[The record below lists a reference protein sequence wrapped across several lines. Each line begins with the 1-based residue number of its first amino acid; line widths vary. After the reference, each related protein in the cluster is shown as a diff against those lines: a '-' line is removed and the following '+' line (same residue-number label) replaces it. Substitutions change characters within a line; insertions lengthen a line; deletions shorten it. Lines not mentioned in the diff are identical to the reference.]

1 MGPCHPNGGACS
13 PQPPA
18 RRPPLRRER
27 PRIRPSGSGSPLSAA
42 SWEFETDS
50 MSDEETRWFDDP
62 DEQPDPS
69 DADSRRP
76 SGRRWLVF
84 SLLIGIS
91 LAAGIAV
98 FVLALRGFVGALR
111 SPLPM
116 SDESWCIWMVLIAMV
131 VSGAGWVL
139 RPSRRLTGGSFWGA
153 AIVLALTT
161 VIAYPLVKAGI
172 VKIMWS
178 GMSIPGFVGQ
188 LITAWGCFTLAVL
201 TNIAGRA
208 YAHASLPSPES
219 RNSVASES
227 DGDVELDITVS
238 DILSSAAS
246 KIPVPRESQHEE
258 SEESGNQRHV
268 GTYAQRLGLGAVG
281 VATATALAVAAPMTI
296 NRRIDPFIHVTAKA
310 SSHYEGY
317 PSVEKIVEAAAGHE
331 QSAADSDWK
340 VSFGDVNVKQILAGV
355 RGAVVVTD
363 AGVYGLDSS
372 TGEATW
378 TFATTDMKDSSHE
391 NNASSLGGVNIY
403 EKESAFTSPNGVW
416 LAYAF
421 DVTPEGSLGSG
432 DSPED
437 LTRIVVLNTD
447 TGQIALDVQVS
458 GSVPTVQLTDSTA
471 VVNRRVYDTASGRE
485 LAPLDIEKAV
495 IPGPGGHSTVLARS
509 KEDDPTRYSLVS
521 VKTLSDQYFRAP
533 VSERWKYDN
542 SRNRGFTAPVIN
554 GRIINVGGWIV
565 NDIDE
570 GVIQDVDTG
579 RTVSLKNKEESRS
592 WRIVGIEA
600 SAQSVSTW
608 SVKRVDVKRVDEVS
622 ESDTYQLEL
631 NVFDVRAGKVTAADS
646 AATYRAVMR
655 GDGQNIDTPYSG
667 VVDSPVFSES
677 VDNGGLIAYGSKFVV
692 KQNDATRQARG
703 TSRRDSASESPWVGV
718 MLPQFGVGSDSAAL
732 CPGGIIVSLDPDLSS
747 DSSRS
752 TVSARKAI

>member
-1 MGPCHPNGGACS
+1 
-13 PQPPA
+13 
-18 RRPPLRRER
+18 
-27 PRIRPSGSGSPLSAA
+27 
-42 SWEFETDS
+42 
-50 MSDEETRWFDDP
+50 MSDEETRWSDDP
-62 DEQPDPS
+62 DEQPDLS
-69 DADSRRP
+69 HGVSRRP
-76 SGRRWLVF
+76 LRRRWLVF
-84 SLLIGIS
+84 SFLIGVS
-91 LAAGIAV
+91 LAAGVATFILV
-98 FVLALRGFVGALR
+98 LRGFIDVVR
-111 SPLPM
+111 SPLLV
-116 SDESWCIWMVLIAMV
+116 SDEAWCIWAVLIAMV
-131 VSGAGWVL
+131 ALCAGWVT
-139 RPSRRLTGGSFWGA
+139 RPSKRLTAGSFWGA

-161 VIAYPLVKAGI
+161 VVAHPII
-172 VKIMWS
+172 DRFSDISRS

-188 LITAWGCFTLAVL
+188 LMTAWGCFTLAVL

-219 RNSVASES
+219 RNSSVASES

-238 DILSSAAS
+238 DVLSSAAS
-246 KIPVPRESQHEE
+246 KLPVPRESRHEE
-258 SEESGNQRHV
+258 SEGSGDRRRV
-268 GTYAQRLGLGAVG
+268 GTYAQRLGLGVVG
-281 VATATALAVAAPMTI
+281 VATATALAVAAPTTI
-296 NRRIDPFIHVTAKA
+296 NRRIDPFIHVTANA
-310 SSHYEGY
+310 SPHYEGY
-317 PSVEKIVEAAAGHE
+317 PSVEKIAEVAAGQE

-340 VSFGDVNVKQILAGV
+340 ASFGDVNVKQILAGV
-355 RGAVVVTD
+355 RGAVVVTN

-421 DVTPEGSLGSG
+421 DVTPEGSLDSG

-471 VVNRRVYDTASGRE
+471 VINRRVYDTASGRE

-509 KEDDPTRYSLVS
+509 KEDDPTRYSWVS
-521 VKTLSDQYFRAP
+521 VETLSDQYFRAP

-542 SRNRGFTAPVIN
+542 SRNRRFTAPVIN
-554 GRIINVGGWIV
+554 GRIINVGGWVV
-565 NDIDE
+565 NDIDK
-570 GVIQDVDTG
+570 GMIQDIDTG
-579 RTVSLKNKEESRS
+579 GTVSLNDKGGSRS

-608 SVKRVDVKRVDEVS
+608 SVKRVDEVS

-631 NVFDVRAGKVTAADS
+631 NVFDVRAGKVTTVDS
-646 AATYRAVMR
+646 AATYRAVM
-655 GDGQNIDTPYSG
+655 GDDGQNIDAPYSG

-677 VDNGGLIAYGSKFVV
+677 VDNGGLFAYGSKFVV

-718 MLPQFGVGSDSAAL
+718 VLPQFGVGSDSAAL
-732 CPGGIIVSLDPDLSS
+732 CPGGIIVSLDSDLGSNGS
-747 DSSRS
+747 PS
-752 TVSARKAI
+752 TVSARKAVR

>member
-1 MGPCHPNGGACS
+1 
-13 PQPPA
+13 
-18 RRPPLRRER
+18 
-27 PRIRPSGSGSPLSAA
+27 
-42 SWEFETDS
+42 
-50 MSDEETRWFDDP
+50 MSDEETWWSDDP
-62 DEQPDPS
+62 DEQPDLS
-69 DADSRRP
+69 HAVSRRP
-76 SGRRWLVF
+76 LRRRWLVF
-84 SLLIGIS
+84 SFLIGLS
-91 LAAGIAV
+91 LAAGVATFILV
-98 FVLALRGFVGALR
+98 LRGFIDVVR
-111 SPLPM
+111 SPLPVTG
-116 SDESWCIWMVLIAMV
+116 ESWCIWAVLIAV
-131 VSGAGWVL
+131 VALCAGWAT
-139 RPSRRLTGGSFWGA
+139 RPSKRLTAGSFWGA
-153 AIVLALTT
+153 AIVLALITI
-161 VIAYPLVKAGI
+161 VARPIVENGI
-172 VKIMWS
+172 SDISRS

-188 LITAWGCFTLAVL
+188 LMTAWGCFTLAVL

-219 RNSVASES
+219 RNSSVASES
-227 DGDVELDITVS
+227 DDDVELDITVS
-238 DILSSAAS
+238 DVLSSAAS
-246 KIPVPRESQHEE
+246 KLPVSRESQHEE
-258 SEESGNQRHV
+258 SEEESGDRRHV
-268 GTYAQRLGLGAVG
+268 GTYAQRLGLGVVG
-281 VATATALAVAAPMTI
+281 VATAMALAVAAPMII
-296 NRRIDPFIHVTAKA
+296 NRRIDPFIHVTANA
-310 SSHYEGY
+310 SPHYEGY
-317 PSVEKIVEAAAGHE
+317 PSMEKIAEVAAGQE

-355 RGAVVVTD
+355 RGAVVVTN

-378 TFATTDMKDSSHE
+378 AFATTDMKDSSHE

-403 EKESAFTSPNGVW
+403 EKESAFTSPNGAW

-421 DVTPEGSLGSG
+421 DVTPEGSLDSG

-471 VVNRRVYDTASGRE
+471 VINRRVYDTASGRE

-509 KEDDPTRYSLVS
+509 KEDDPTRYSWVS
-521 VKTLSDQYFRAP
+521 VETLSDQYFRAP

-542 SRNRGFTAPVIN
+542 LRNRSFTAPVIN
-554 GRIINVGGWIV
+554 GRIINVGGWVV
-565 NDIDE
+565 NDIDK
-570 GVIQDVDTG
+570 GMIQDIDTG
-579 RTVSLKNKEESRS
+579 GTVSLNDKGGSRS

-608 SVKRVDVKRVDEVS
+608 SVKRVDEVS

-631 NVFDVRAGKVTAADS
+631 NVFDVRAGKVATVDS
-646 AATYRAVMR
+646 AATYRAVM
-655 GDGQNIDTPYSG
+655 GDDGQNIDAPYSG

-677 VDNGGLIAYGSKFVV
+677 VDNGGLFAYGSKFVV

-732 CPGGIIVSLDPDLSS
+732 CPGGVIVSLDSDLGSNGS
-747 DSSRS
+747 PS

>member
-1 MGPCHPNGGACS
+1 
-13 PQPPA
+13 
-18 RRPPLRRER
+18 
-27 PRIRPSGSGSPLSAA
+27 
-42 SWEFETDS
+42 
-50 MSDEETRWFDDP
+50 MSDEETRWSDDP
-62 DEQPDPS
+62 DEQPDLS
-69 DADSRRP
+69 HAVSRRP
-76 SGRRWLVF
+76 LRRRWLVF
-84 SLLIGIS
+84 SFLIGVS
-91 LAAGIAV
+91 LAAGVATFILV
-98 FVLALRGFVGALR
+98 LRGFIDVVR
-111 SPLPM
+111 SPLLV
-116 SDESWCIWMVLIAMV
+116 SDEAWCIWAVLIAMV
-131 VSGAGWVL
+131 ALCAGWVT
-139 RPSRRLTGGSFWGA
+139 RPSKRLTAGSFWGA
-153 AIVLALTT
+153 AIILALTT
-161 VIAYPLVKAGI
+161 FVAHPII
-172 VKIMWS
+172 DRFSDISRS

-188 LITAWGCFTLAVL
+188 LMTAWGCFTLAVL

-219 RNSVASES
+219 RNSSVASES

-238 DILSSAAS
+238 DVLSSAAS
-246 KIPVPRESQHEE
+246 KLPVSRESQHEE
-258 SEESGNQRHV
+258 SEESGDRRHV
-268 GTYAQRLGLGAVG
+268 GTYAQRLGLGVVG
-281 VATATALAVAAPMTI
+281 VATATALAVAAPMII
-296 NRRIDPFIHVTAKA
+296 NRRIDPFIHVTANA
-310 SSHYEGY
+310 SPHYEGY
-317 PSVEKIVEAAAGHE
+317 PSVEKIAEVAAGQE

-378 TFATTDMKDSSHE
+378 AFATTDMKDSSHE
-391 NNASSLGGVNIY
+391 NNVSSLGGVNIY
-403 EKESAFTSPNGVW
+403 EKESAFTSPNGAW

-421 DVTPEGSLGSG
+421 DITPEGSLDSG

-471 VVNRRVYDTASGRE
+471 VINRRVYDTASGRE

-565 NDIDE
+565 NDIDK

-579 RTVSLKNKEESRS
+579 RTVSLKNKEGSRS

-631 NVFDVRAGKVTAADS
+631 NVFDVRAGKVTTADS

-732 CPGGIIVSLDPDLSS
+732 CPGGIIVSLDSDLGSNGS
-747 DSSRS
+747 PS

>member
-1 MGPCHPNGGACS
+1 
-13 PQPPA
+13 
-18 RRPPLRRER
+18 
-27 PRIRPSGSGSPLSAA
+27 
-42 SWEFETDS
+42 
-50 MSDEETRWFDDP
+50 MSDEETRWSDDP
-62 DEQPDPS
+62 DEQPDLS
-69 DADSRRP
+69 HGVSRRP
-76 SGRRWLVF
+76 LRRRWLVF
-84 SLLIGIS
+84 SFLIGIS
-91 LAAGIAV
+91 LAAGVATFILV
-98 FVLALRGFVGALR
+98 LRGFIDVVR
-111 SPLPM
+111 SPLLV
-116 SDESWCIWMVLIAMV
+116 SDEAWCIWAVLIAMV
-131 VSGAGWVL
+131 ALCAGWAT
-139 RPSRRLTGGSFWGA
+139 RPSKRLTAGSFWGA

-161 VIAYPLVKAGI
+161 FVAHPII
-172 VKIMWS
+172 DRFSDISRS

-188 LITAWGCFTLAVL
+188 LMTAWGCFALAVL

-219 RNSVASES
+219 RNSSVASES

-238 DILSSAAS
+238 DILSSVAS
-246 KIPVPRESQHEE
+246 KLPVPRESQHEE
-258 SEESGNQRHV
+258 SEESGDRRHV
-268 GTYAQRLGLGAVG
+268 GTYAQRLGLGVVG
-281 VATATALAVAAPMTI
+281 VATAMALAVAAPMII
-296 NRRIDPFIHVTAKA
+296 NRRIDPFIHVTANA
-310 SSHYEGY
+310 SPHYEGY
-317 PSVEKIVEAAAGHE
+317 PSVEKIAEVAAGQE

-378 TFATTDMKDSSHE
+378 AFATTDMKDSSHE
-391 NNASSLGGVNIY
+391 NNVSSLGGVNIY
-403 EKESAFTSPNGVW
+403 EKESAFTSPNGAW

-421 DVTPEGSLGSG
+421 DVTPEGSLDSG

-471 VVNRRVYDTASGRE
+471 VINRRVYDTASGRE

-509 KEDDPTRYSLVS
+509 KEDDLTRSSWIS
-521 VKTLSDQYFRAP
+521 VETLSDQYLRA
-533 VSERWKYDN
+533 VASDRWAHDDLYDDIH
-542 SRNRGFTAPVIN
+542 AQVID
-554 GRIINVGGWIV
+554 GRIINVGGWVV
-565 NDIDE
+565 NDIDK
-570 GVIQDVDTG
+570 GMIQDVDTG
-579 RTVSLKNKEESRS
+579 RTVSLNNKGGSRS

-608 SVKRVDVKRVDEVS
+608 SAKRVDEVS

-631 NVFDVRAGKVTAADS
+631 NVFDVRAGKVTTVDS
-646 AATYRAVMR
+646 AATYRAVM
-655 GDGQNIDTPYSG
+655 GDDGQNIDTPYSG

-677 VDNGGLIAYGSKFVV
+677 VDNGGLFAYGSKFVV
-692 KQNDATRQARG
+692 RQNDAARQARG

-718 MLPQFGVGSDSAAL
+718 ALPQFSVGGDPAAL
-732 CPGGIIVSLDPDLSS
+732 CPGGIIVSLDSDLGSNGS
-747 DSSRS
+747 PS

>member
-1 MGPCHPNGGACS
+1 
-13 PQPPA
+13 
-18 RRPPLRRER
+18 
-27 PRIRPSGSGSPLSAA
+27 
-42 SWEFETDS
+42 
-50 MSDEETRWFDDP
+50 MSDEETRWSDDP
-62 DEQPDPS
+62 DEQPDLS
-69 DADSRRP
+69 HAVSRRP
-76 SGRRWLVF
+76 LRRRWLVF
-84 SLLIGIS
+84 SFLIGVS
-91 LAAGIAV
+91 LAAGVAAFIL
-98 FVLALRGFVGALR
+98 VLMGFIDVVR
-111 SPLPM
+111 SPLPVTG
-116 SDESWCIWMVLIAMV
+116 ESWCIWAVLIAIV
-131 VSGAGWVL
+131 ALCAGWATRL
-139 RPSRRLTGGSFWGA
+139 SKRLTAGSFWGA
-153 AIVLALTT
+153 AIILALT
-161 VIAYPLVKAGI
+161 I
-172 VKIMWS
+172 VVAHPIIDRFSDISRS

-188 LITAWGCFTLAVL
+188 LMTAWGCFTLAVL

-219 RNSVASES
+219 RNSSVASES
-227 DGDVELDITVS
+227 DDDVELDITVS
-238 DILSSAAS
+238 DILSSVAS
-246 KIPVPRESQHEE
+246 RLPVPRESQHEE
-258 SEESGNQRHV
+258 SEESGDRRHV
-268 GTYAQRLGLGAVG
+268 GMYAQRLGMGVVG
-281 VATATALAVAAPMTI
+281 VATAMALAVAAPMII
-296 NRRIDPFIHVTAKA
+296 NRRIDPFIHVTANA
-310 SSHYEGY
+310 SPHYEGY
-317 PSVEKIVEAAAGHE
+317 PSVEKIAEVAVGQE

-378 TFATTDMKDSSHE
+378 AFATTDMKDSSHE
-391 NNASSLGGVNIY
+391 NNVSSLGGVNIY
-403 EKESAFTSPNGVW
+403 EKESAFTSPNGAW

-421 DVTPEGSLGSG
+421 DVTLEGSLDSG

-447 TGQIALDVQVS
+447 TGKIALDVQVS

-471 VVNRRVYDTASGRE
+471 VINRRVYDTASGRE

-509 KEDDPTRYSLVS
+509 KKDDPTRYSLIS
-521 VKTLSDQYFRAP
+521 VETLSDQYFRAP

-542 SRNRGFTAPVIN
+542 SHNTGFTASVIN
-554 GRIINVGGWIV
+554 GRIINVGGWVV
-565 NDIDE
+565 NDIDK

-579 RTVSLKNKEESRS
+579 RTVSLKNKGGSRS
-592 WRIVGIEA
+592 QRVVGIEA

-608 SVKRVDVKRVDEVS
+608 SAKRVDEVS

-631 NVFDVRAGKVTAADS
+631 NVFDVRAGKVTTVDS
-646 AATYRAVMR
+646 AATYRAVM
-655 GDGQNIDTPYSG
+655 GDDGQNIDTPYSG

-692 KQNDATRQARG
+692 RQNDATRQARG

-732 CPGGIIVSLDPDLSS
+732 CPGGIIVSLDS
-747 DSSRS
+747 DPGSNGSPS

>member
-1 MGPCHPNGGACS
+1 
-13 PQPPA
+13 
-18 RRPPLRRER
+18 
-27 PRIRPSGSGSPLSAA
+27 
-42 SWEFETDS
+42 
-50 MSDEETRWFDDP
+50 MSDEETRWSDDP
-62 DEQPDPS
+62 DEQPDLS
-69 DADSRRP
+69 HGVSRRP
-76 SGRRWLVF
+76 LRRRWLVF
-84 SLLIGIS
+84 SFLIGVS
-91 LAAGIAV
+91 LAAGVATFILV
-98 FVLALRGFVGALR
+98 LRGFIDVVR
-111 SPLPM
+111 SPLLV
-116 SDESWCIWMVLIAMV
+116 SDEAWCIWAVLIAMV
-131 VSGAGWVL
+131 ALCAGWVT
-139 RPSRRLTGGSFWGA
+139 RPSKRLTAGSFWGA
-153 AIVLALTT
+153 AIVLSLITFVAHP
-161 VIAYPLVKAGI
+161 II
-172 VKIMWS
+172 DRFSDISRS

-188 LITAWGCFTLAVL
+188 LMTAWGCFTLAVL

-219 RNSVASES
+219 RNSSVASES

-238 DILSSAAS
+238 DILSSVAS
-246 KIPVPRESQHEE
+246 KLPVPRESQHEE
-258 SEESGNQRHV
+258 SEESGDRRHV
-268 GTYAQRLGLGAVG
+268 GTYAQRLGLGVVG
-281 VATATALAVAAPMTI
+281 VATATALAVAAPMII
-296 NRRIDPFIHVTAKA
+296 NRRIDPFIHVTANA
-310 SSHYEGY
+310 SPHYEGY
-317 PSVEKIVEAAAGHE
+317 PSVEKIAEVAAGQE

-378 TFATTDMKDSSHE
+378 AFATTDMKDSSHE
-391 NNASSLGGVNIY
+391 NNVSSLGGVNIY
-403 EKESAFTSPNGVW
+403 EKESAFTSPNGAW

-421 DVTPEGSLGSG
+421 DITPEGSLDSG

-471 VVNRRVYDTASGRE
+471 VINRRVYDTASGRE

-565 NDIDE
+565 NDIDK

-579 RTVSLKNKEESRS
+579 RTVSLKNKEGSRS

-631 NVFDVRAGKVTAADS
+631 NVFDVRAGKVTTADS

-732 CPGGIIVSLDPDLSS
+732 CPGGIIVSLDSDLGSNGS
-747 DSSRS
+747 PS

>member
-1 MGPCHPNGGACS
+1 
-13 PQPPA
+13 
-18 RRPPLRRER
+18 
-27 PRIRPSGSGSPLSAA
+27 
-42 SWEFETDS
+42 
-50 MSDEETRWFDDP
+50 MSDEETRWSDDP
-62 DEQPDPS
+62 DEQPDLS
-69 DADSRRP
+69 HAVSRRP
-76 SGRRWLVF
+76 LRRRWLVF
-84 SLLIGIS
+84 SFLIGVS
-91 LAAGIAV
+91 LAAGVATFILV
-98 FVLALRGFVGALR
+98 LRGFIDVVR
-111 SPLPM
+111 SPLLV
-116 SDESWCIWMVLIAMV
+116 SDEAWCIWAVLIAMV
-131 VSGAGWVL
+131 ALCAGWVT
-139 RPSRRLTGGSFWGA
+139 RPSKRLTAGSFWGA
-153 AIVLALTT
+153 AIILALTT
-161 VIAYPLVKAGI
+161 FVAHPII
-172 VKIMWS
+172 DRFSDISRS

-188 LITAWGCFTLAVL
+188 LMTAWGCFTLAVL

-219 RNSVASES
+219 RNSSVASES

-238 DILSSAAS
+238 DILSSVAS
-246 KIPVPRESQHEE
+246 KLPVPRESQHEE
-258 SEESGNQRHV
+258 SEESGDRRHV
-268 GTYAQRLGLGAVG
+268 GTYAQRLGLGVVG
-281 VATATALAVAAPMTI
+281 VATATALAVAAPMII
-296 NRRIDPFIHVTAKA
+296 NRRIDPFIHVTANA
-310 SSHYEGY
+310 SPHYEGY
-317 PSVEKIVEAAAGHE
+317 PSVEKIAEVAAGQE

-378 TFATTDMKDSSHE
+378 AFATTDMKDSSHE
-391 NNASSLGGVNIY
+391 NNVSSLGGVNIY
-403 EKESAFTSPNGVW
+403 EKESAFTSPNGAW

-421 DVTPEGSLGSG
+421 DVTPEGSLDSG

-471 VVNRRVYDTASGRE
+471 VINRRVYDTASGRE

-509 KEDDPTRYSLVS
+509 KEDDLTRSSWIS
-521 VKTLSDQYFRAP
+521 VETLSDQYLRA
-533 VSERWKYDN
+533 VASDRWAHDDLYDDIH
-542 SRNRGFTAPVIN
+542 AQVID
-554 GRIINVGGWIV
+554 GRIINVGGWVV
-565 NDIDE
+565 NDIDK
-570 GVIQDVDTG
+570 GMIQDVDTG
-579 RTVSLKNKEESRS
+579 RTVSLNNKGGSRS

-608 SVKRVDVKRVDEVS
+608 SAKRVDEVS

-631 NVFDVRAGKVTAADS
+631 NVFDVRAGKVTTADS

-732 CPGGIIVSLDPDLSS
+732 CPGGIIVSLDSDLGSNGS
-747 DSSRS
+747 PS

>member
-1 MGPCHPNGGACS
+1 
-13 PQPPA
+13 
-18 RRPPLRRER
+18 
-27 PRIRPSGSGSPLSAA
+27 
-42 SWEFETDS
+42 

-111 SPLPM
+111 SPLPV

-219 RNSVASES
+219 RNSSVASES

-238 DILSSAAS
+238 DILSSVAS
-246 KIPVPRESQHEE
+246 KLPVPRESQHEE
-258 SEESGNQRHV
+258 SEESGDRRHV
-268 GTYAQRLGLGAVG
+268 GTYAQRLGLGVVG
-281 VATATALAVAAPMTI
+281 VATATALAVAAPMII
-296 NRRIDPFIHVTAKA
+296 NRRIDPFIHVTANA
-310 SSHYEGY
+310 SPHYEGY
-317 PSVEKIVEAAAGHE
+317 PSVEKIAEVAAGQE

-378 TFATTDMKDSSHE
+378 AFATTDMKDSSHE
-391 NNASSLGGVNIY
+391 NNVSSLGGVNIY
-403 EKESAFTSPNGVW
+403 EKESAFTSPNGAW

-421 DVTPEGSLGSG
+421 DITPEGSLDSG

-471 VVNRRVYDTASGRE
+471 VINRRVYDTASGRE

-565 NDIDE
+565 NDIDK

-579 RTVSLKNKEESRS
+579 RTVSLKNKEGSRS

-631 NVFDVRAGKVTAADS
+631 NVFDVRAGKVTTADS

-732 CPGGIIVSLDPDLSS
+732 CPGGIIVSLDSDLGSNGS
-747 DSSRS
+747 PS

>member
-1 MGPCHPNGGACS
+1 
-13 PQPPA
+13 
-18 RRPPLRRER
+18 
-27 PRIRPSGSGSPLSAA
+27 
-42 SWEFETDS
+42 
-50 MSDEETRWFDDP
+50 MSDEETRWSDDL
-62 DEQPDPS
+62 DEQPDLS
-69 DADSRRP
+69 HAVSRQPLR
-76 SGRRWLVF
+76 RRWLVF
-84 SLLIGIS
+84 SFLIGIS
-91 LAAGIAV
+91 LAAGVATFILV
-98 FVLALRGFVGALR
+98 LRGFIDVVR
-111 SPLPM
+111 SPLPVTG
-116 SDESWCIWMVLIAMV
+116 ESWCIWAVLIAV
-131 VSGAGWVL
+131 VALCAGWAT
-139 RPSRRLTGGSFWGA
+139 RPSKRLTAGSFWGA
-153 AIVLALTT
+153 AIVLALITI
-161 VIAYPLVKAGI
+161 VARPIVENGI
-172 VKIMWS
+172 SDISRS

-188 LITAWGCFTLAVL
+188 LMTAWGCFTLAVL

-219 RNSVASES
+219 RNSSVASES

-238 DILSSAAS
+238 DVLSSAAS
-246 KIPVPRESQHEE
+246 KLPVSRESQHEE
-258 SEESGNQRHV
+258 SGDRRHV
-268 GTYAQRLGLGAVG
+268 GTYTQRLGLGVVG
-281 VATATALAVAAPMTI
+281 VATAMALAVAAPMII
-296 NRRIDPFIHVTAKA
+296 NRRIDPFIHVTANA
-310 SSHYEGY
+310 SPHYEGY
-317 PSVEKIVEAAAGHE
+317 PSVEKIAEVAAGQE

-391 NNASSLGGVNIY
+391 NNASSLGGANIY
-403 EKESAFTSPNGVW
+403 AKESAFTSPNGAW

-421 DVTPEGSLGSG
+421 DVTPEGSLDSG

-471 VVNRRVYDTASGRE
+471 VINRRVYDTASGRE

-509 KEDDPTRYSLVS
+509 KEDDPTRCSWVS
-521 VKTLSDQYFRAP
+521 VETLSDQYFRAP

-542 SRNRGFTAPVIN
+542 LRNRSFTAPVIN
-554 GRIINVGGWIV
+554 GRIINVGGWVV
-565 NDIDE
+565 NDIDK
-570 GVIQDVDTG
+570 GMIQDIDTG
-579 RTVSLKNKEESRS
+579 GTVSLNDKGGSRS

-608 SVKRVDVKRVDEVS
+608 SVKRVDEVS

-631 NVFDVRAGKVTAADS
+631 NVFDVRAGKVTTADS

-677 VDNGGLIAYGSKFVV
+677 VDNGGLFAYGSKFVV
-692 KQNDATRQARG
+692 RQNDATRRARG
-703 TSRRDSASESPWVGV
+703 ASRRDSASESPWVGV

-732 CPGGIIVSLDPDLSS
+732 CPGGIIVSLDSDLGSNGS
-747 DSSRS
+747 PS

>member
-1 MGPCHPNGGACS
+1 
-13 PQPPA
+13 
-18 RRPPLRRER
+18 
-27 PRIRPSGSGSPLSAA
+27 
-42 SWEFETDS
+42 
-50 MSDEETRWFDDP
+50 MSDEETWWSDDP
-62 DEQPDPS
+62 DEQPDLS
-69 DADSRRP
+69 HAVSRRP
-76 SGRRWLVF
+76 LRRRWLVF
-84 SLLIGIS
+84 SFLIGVS
-91 LAAGIAV
+91 LAAGVATFIL
-98 FVLALRGFVGALR
+98 VLSGFIDVVR
-111 SPLPM
+111 SPLPVTG
-116 SDESWCIWMVLIAMV
+116 ESWCIWAVLIAV
-131 VSGAGWVL
+131 VALCAGWAT
-139 RPSRRLTGGSFWGA
+139 RPSKRLTAGSFWGA

-161 VIAYPLVKAGI
+161 FVARPIVENGI
-172 VKIMWS
+172 SDISRS

-188 LITAWGCFTLAVL
+188 LMTAWGCFTLAVL

-208 YAHASLPSPES
+208 YGRTSLPSSGS
-219 RNSVASES
+219 RNSSVSSES
-227 DGDVELDITVS
+227 DDDVELDITIS

-246 KIPVPRESQHEE
+246 KLPVPRESQHEE
-258 SEESGNQRHV
+258 SEESGNRRHV
-268 GTYAQRLGLGAVG
+268 GTYAQRLGLGVVG
-281 VATATALAVAAPMTI
+281 VATATALAVAAPMII
-296 NRRIDPFIHVTAKA
+296 NRRIDPFIHVTANA
-310 SSHYEGY
+310 SPHYEGY
-317 PSVEKIVEAAAGHE
+317 PSVEKIAEVAAGQE

-355 RGAVVVTD
+355 RGAVVVTN

-378 TFATTDMKDSSHE
+378 AFATTDMKDSSHE
-391 NNASSLGGVNIY
+391 NNVSSLEGVNIY
-403 EKESAFTSPNGVW
+403 AKESAFTSPNGAW

-421 DVTPEGSLGSG
+421 DITPEGSLDSG

-471 VVNRRVYDTASGRE
+471 VINRRVYDTASGRE

-565 NDIDE
+565 NDIDK

-579 RTVSLKNKEESRS
+579 RTVSLKNKEGSRS

-631 NVFDVRAGKVTAADS
+631 NVFDVRAGKVTTADS

-732 CPGGIIVSLDPDLSS
+732 CPGGIIVSLDSDLGSNGS
-747 DSSRS
+747 PS

>member
-1 MGPCHPNGGACS
+1 
-13 PQPPA
+13 
-18 RRPPLRRER
+18 
-27 PRIRPSGSGSPLSAA
+27 
-42 SWEFETDS
+42 
-50 MSDEETRWFDDP
+50 MSDEETRWPDDP
-62 DEQPDPS
+62 DEQPDLS
-69 DADSRRP
+69 HAVSRRP
-76 SGRRWLVF
+76 LRRRWLVF
-84 SLLIGIS
+84 SFLIGVS
-91 LAAGIAV
+91 LAAGVAAFIL
-98 FVLALRGFVGALR
+98 VLMGFIDVVR
-111 SPLPM
+111 SPLPVTG
-116 SDESWCIWMVLIAMV
+116 ESWCIWAVLIAIAALC
-131 VSGAGWVL
+131 AGWAT
-139 RPSRRLTGGSFWGA
+139 RPSKRLTAGSFWGA
-153 AIVLALTT
+153 AIILALTT
-161 VIAYPLVKAGI
+161 VVAHPII
-172 VKIMWS
+172 DRFSDISRS

-188 LITAWGCFTLAVL
+188 LMTAWGCFTLAVL

-219 RNSVASES
+219 RNSSVASES
-227 DGDVELDITVS
+227 DDDVELDITVS
-238 DILSSAAS
+238 DILSSVAS
-246 KIPVPRESQHEE
+246 RLPVPRESQHEE
-258 SEESGNQRHV
+258 SEESGDRRHV
-268 GTYAQRLGLGAVG
+268 GMYAQRLGMGVVG
-281 VATATALAVAAPMTI
+281 VATAMALAVAAPMII
-296 NRRIDPFIHVTAKA
+296 NRRIDPFIHVTANA
-310 SSHYEGY
+310 SPHYEGY
-317 PSVEKIVEAAAGHE
+317 PSVEKIAEVAVGQE

-378 TFATTDMKDSSHE
+378 AFATTDMKDSSHE
-391 NNASSLGGVNIY
+391 NNVSSLGGVNIY
-403 EKESAFTSPNGVW
+403 EKESAFTSPNGAW

-421 DVTPEGSLGSG
+421 DVTLEGSLDSG

-447 TGQIALDVQVS
+447 TGKIALDVQVS

-471 VVNRRVYDTASGRE
+471 VINRRVYDTASGRE

-509 KEDDPTRYSLVS
+509 KKDDPTRYSLIS
-521 VKTLSDQYFRAP
+521 VETLSDQYFRAP

-542 SRNRGFTAPVIN
+542 SHNTGFTASVIN
-554 GRIINVGGWIV
+554 GRIINVGGWVV
-565 NDIDE
+565 NDIDK

-579 RTVSLKNKEESRS
+579 RTVSLKNKGGSRS
-592 WRIVGIEA
+592 QRVVGIEA

-608 SVKRVDVKRVDEVS
+608 SAKRVDEVS

-631 NVFDVRAGKVTAADS
+631 NVFDVRAGKVTTVDS
-646 AATYRAVMR
+646 AATYRAVM
-655 GDGQNIDTPYSG
+655 GDDGQNIDTPYSG

-692 KQNDATRQARG
+692 RQNDATRQARG

-732 CPGGIIVSLDPDLSS
+732 CPGGIIVSLDS
-747 DSSRS
+747 DPGSNGSPS

>member
-1 MGPCHPNGGACS
+1 
-13 PQPPA
+13 
-18 RRPPLRRER
+18 
-27 PRIRPSGSGSPLSAA
+27 
-42 SWEFETDS
+42 
-50 MSDEETRWFDDP
+50 MSDEETRWSDDP
-62 DEQPDPS
+62 DEQPDLS
-69 DADSRRP
+69 HAVSRRP
-76 SGRRWLVF
+76 LRRRWLVF
-84 SLLIGIS
+84 SFLIGVS
-91 LAAGIAV
+91 LAAGVATFILV
-98 FVLALRGFVGALR
+98 LRGFIDVVR
-111 SPLPM
+111 SPLLV
-116 SDESWCIWMVLIAMV
+116 SDEAWCIWAVLIAMV
-131 VSGAGWVL
+131 ALCAGWVT
-139 RPSRRLTGGSFWGA
+139 RPSKRLTAGSFWGA
-153 AIVLALTT
+153 AIILALTT
-161 VIAYPLVKAGI
+161 FVAHPII
-172 VKIMWS
+172 DRFSDISRS

-188 LITAWGCFTLAVL
+188 LMTAWGCFTLAVL

-219 RNSVASES
+219 RNSSVASES

-238 DILSSAAS
+238 DILSSVAS
-246 KIPVPRESQHEE
+246 KLPVPRESQHEE
-258 SEESGNQRHV
+258 SEESGDRRHV
-268 GTYAQRLGLGAVG
+268 GTYAQRLGLGVVG
-281 VATATALAVAAPMTI
+281 VATATALAVAAPMLI
-296 NRRIDPFIHVTAKA
+296 NRRIDPFIHVTANA
-310 SSHYEGY
+310 SPHYEGY
-317 PSVEKIVEAAAGHE
+317 PSVEKIAEVAAGQE

-378 TFATTDMKDSSHE
+378 AFATTDMKDSSHE
-391 NNASSLGGVNIY
+391 NNVSSLGGVNIY
-403 EKESAFTSPNGVW
+403 EKESAFTSPNGAW

-421 DVTPEGSLGSG
+421 DITPEGSLDSG

-471 VVNRRVYDTASGRE
+471 VINRRVYDTASGRE

-565 NDIDE
+565 NDIDK

-579 RTVSLKNKEESRS
+579 RTVSLKNKEGSRS

-631 NVFDVRAGKVTAADS
+631 NVFDVRAGKVTTADS

-732 CPGGIIVSLDPDLSS
+732 CPGGIIVSLDSDLGSNGS
-747 DSSRS
+747 PS

>member
-1 MGPCHPNGGACS
+1 
-13 PQPPA
+13 
-18 RRPPLRRER
+18 
-27 PRIRPSGSGSPLSAA
+27 
-42 SWEFETDS
+42 
-50 MSDEETRWFDDP
+50 MSDEETRWADDP
-62 DEQPDPS
+62 DEQPDLS
-69 DADSRRP
+69 HGVSRRP
-76 SGRRWLVF
+76 LRRRWLVF
-84 SLLIGIS
+84 SFLIGIS
-91 LAAGIAV
+91 LAAGVATFILV
-98 FVLALRGFVGALR
+98 LRGFIDVVR
-111 SPLPM
+111 SPLLV
-116 SDESWCIWMVLIAMV
+116 SDEAWCIWAVLIAMV
-131 VSGAGWVL
+131 ALCAGWAT
-139 RPSRRLTGGSFWGA
+139 RPSKRLTAGSFWGA

-161 VIAYPLVKAGI
+161 FVAHPII
-172 VKIMWS
+172 DRFSDISRS

-188 LITAWGCFTLAVL
+188 LMTAWGCFALAVL

-219 RNSVASES
+219 RNNSVASES

-238 DILSSAAS
+238 DILSSVAS
-246 KIPVPRESQHEE
+246 KLPVPRESQHEE
-258 SEESGNQRHV
+258 SEESGDRRHV
-268 GTYAQRLGLGAVG
+268 GTYAQRLGLGVVG
-281 VATATALAVAAPMTI
+281 VATAMALAVAAPMII
-296 NRRIDPFIHVTAKA
+296 NRRIDPFIHVTANA
-310 SSHYEGY
+310 SPHYEGY
-317 PSVEKIVEAAAGHE
+317 PSVEKIAEVAAGQE

-378 TFATTDMKDSSHE
+378 AFATTDMKDSSHE
-391 NNASSLGGVNIY
+391 NNVSSLGGVNIY
-403 EKESAFTSPNGVW
+403 EKESAFTSPNGAW

-421 DVTPEGSLGSG
+421 DVTPEGSLDSG

-471 VVNRRVYDTASGRE
+471 VINRRVYDTASGRE

-509 KEDDPTRYSLVS
+509 KEDDLTRSSWIS
-521 VKTLSDQYFRAP
+521 VETLSDQYLRA
-533 VSERWKYDN
+533 VASDRWAHDDLYDDIH
-542 SRNRGFTAPVIN
+542 AQVID
-554 GRIINVGGWIV
+554 GRIINVGGWVV
-565 NDIDE
+565 NDIDK
-570 GVIQDVDTG
+570 GMIQDVDTG
-579 RTVSLKNKEESRS
+579 RTVSLNNKGGSRS

-608 SVKRVDVKRVDEVS
+608 SAKRVDEVS

-631 NVFDVRAGKVTAADS
+631 NVFDVRAGKVTTVDS
-646 AATYRAVMR
+646 AATYRAVM
-655 GDGQNIDTPYSG
+655 GDDGQNIDTPYSG

-677 VDNGGLIAYGSKFVV
+677 VDNGGLFAYGSKFVV
-692 KQNDATRQARG
+692 RQNDAARQARG

-718 MLPQFGVGSDSAAL
+718 ALPQFSVGGDPAAL
-732 CPGGIIVSLDPDLSS
+732 CPGGIIVSLDSDLGSS
-747 DSSRS
+747 GSPS

>member
-1 MGPCHPNGGACS
+1 
-13 PQPPA
+13 
-18 RRPPLRRER
+18 
-27 PRIRPSGSGSPLSAA
+27 
-42 SWEFETDS
+42 

-111 SPLPM
+111 SPLPV

-238 DILSSAAS
+238 DVLSSAAS
-246 KIPVPRESQHEE
+246 KLPVPRESRHEE
-258 SEESGNQRHV
+258 SEGSGDRRRV

-281 VATATALAVAAPMTI
+281 VATATALAVAAPTTI
-296 NRRIDPFIHVTAKA
+296 NRRIDPFIHVTANA
-310 SSHYEGY
+310 SPHYEGY
-317 PSVEKIVEAAAGHE
+317 PSVEKIAEVAAGQE
-331 QSAADSDWK
+331 RQAADSDWK

-378 TFATTDMKDSSHE
+378 TFATTDMKNSSHE

-495 IPGPGGHSTVLARS
+495 IPGPGGHSTVLARN

-565 NDIDE
+565 NDIDK

-631 NVFDVRAGKVTAADS
+631 NVFDVRAGKVTTADS

>member
-1 MGPCHPNGGACS
+1 
-13 PQPPA
+13 
-18 RRPPLRRER
+18 
-27 PRIRPSGSGSPLSAA
+27 
-42 SWEFETDS
+42 
-50 MSDEETRWFDDP
+50 MSDEETRWSDDP
-62 DEQPDPS
+62 DEQPDLS
-69 DADSRRP
+69 HAVSRWPLR
-76 SGRRWLVF
+76 RRWLVF
-84 SLLIGIS
+84 SFLIGLS
-91 LAAGIAV
+91 LAAGVATFILV
-98 FVLALRGFVGALR
+98 LRGFIDVVR
-111 SPLPM
+111 SPLPVTG
-116 SDESWCIWMVLIAMV
+116 ESWCIWAVLIAIV
-131 VSGAGWVL
+131 ALCAGWAT
-139 RPSRRLTGGSFWGA
+139 RPSKRLTAGSFWGA
-153 AIVLALTT
+153 AIVLALITI
-161 VIAYPLVKAGI
+161 VARPIVENGI
-172 VKIMWS
+172 SDISRS

-188 LITAWGCFTLAVL
+188 LMTAWGCFTLAVL

-219 RNSVASES
+219 RNSSVASES
-227 DGDVELDITVS
+227 DGDVELDIIVS
-238 DILSSAAS
+238 DVLSSAAS
-246 KIPVPRESQHEE
+246 KLPVSRESQHEE
-258 SEESGNQRHV
+258 SEEESGDRRHV
-268 GTYAQRLGLGAVG
+268 GTYAQRLGLGVVG
-281 VATATALAVAAPMTI
+281 VATATALAVGAPMI
-296 NRRIDPFIHVTAKA
+296 ISRRIDPFIHVTANA
-310 SSHYEGY
+310 SPHYEGY
-317 PSVEKIVEAAAGHE
+317 PSMEKIAEVAAGQE

-355 RGAVVVTD
+355 RGAVVVTN

-378 TFATTDMKDSSHE
+378 AFATTDMKDFSHE

-403 EKESAFTSPNGVW
+403 EKESAFTSPNGAW

-421 DVTPEGSLGSG
+421 DVTPEGSLDSG

-509 KEDDPTRYSLVS
+509 KEDDPTRYSWVS
-521 VKTLSDQYFRAP
+521 VETLSGQYFRAP

-542 SRNRGFTAPVIN
+542 SRNRGFMAPVIN
-554 GRIINVGGWIV
+554 GRIINVGGWAV
-565 NDIDE
+565 NDIDK
-570 GVIQDVDTG
+570 GVIQDIDTG
-579 RTVSLKNKEESRS
+579 RTVSLNNKRGSRS

-608 SVKRVDVKRVDEVS
+608 SVKRVDEVS

-631 NVFDVRAGKVTAADS
+631 NVFDVRAGKVTTVDS
-646 AATYRAVMR
+646 AATYRAVMG

-677 VDNGGLIAYGSKFVV
+677 VDNGGLFAYGSKFVV

-732 CPGGIIVSLDPDLSS
+732 CPGGVIVSLDSDLGSNGS
-747 DSSRS
+747 PS

>member
-1 MGPCHPNGGACS
+1 
-13 PQPPA
+13 
-18 RRPPLRRER
+18 
-27 PRIRPSGSGSPLSAA
+27 
-42 SWEFETDS
+42 
-50 MSDEETRWFDDP
+50 MSDEETWWSDDP
-62 DEQPDPS
+62 DEQPDLS
-69 DADSRRP
+69 HAVSRRP
-76 SGRRWLVF
+76 LRRRWLVF
-84 SLLIGIS
+84 SFLIGVS
-91 LAAGIAV
+91 LAAGVATFIL
-98 FVLALRGFVGALR
+98 VLSGFIDVVR
-111 SPLPM
+111 SPLPVTG
-116 SDESWCIWMVLIAMV
+116 ESWCIWAVLIAV
-131 VSGAGWVL
+131 VALCAGWAT
-139 RPSRRLTGGSFWGA
+139 RPSKRLTAGSFWGA
-153 AIVLALTT
+153 AIVLALITI
-161 VIAYPLVKAGI
+161 VARPIVENGI
-172 VKIMWS
+172 SDISRS

-188 LITAWGCFTLAVL
+188 LMTAWGCFTLAVL

-219 RNSVASES
+219 RNSSVASES

-238 DILSSAAS
+238 DVLSSAAS
-246 KIPVPRESQHEE
+246 KLPVPRESRHEE
-258 SEESGNQRHV
+258 SEGSGDRRRV
-268 GTYAQRLGLGAVG
+268 GTYAQRLGLGVVG
-281 VATATALAVAAPMTI
+281 VATATALAVAAPTTI
-296 NRRIDPFIHVTAKA
+296 NRRIDPFIHVTANA
-310 SSHYEGY
+310 SPHYEGY
-317 PSVEKIVEAAAGHE
+317 PSVEKIAEVAAGQE

-340 VSFGDVNVKQILAGV
+340 ASFGDVNVKQILAGV
-355 RGAVVVTD
+355 RGAVVVTN

-391 NNASSLGGVNIY
+391 NNVSSLGGVNIY
-403 EKESAFTSPNGVW
+403 EKESAFTSPNGAW

-421 DVTPEGSLGSG
+421 DITPEGSLDSG

-471 VVNRRVYDTASGRE
+471 VINRRVYDTASGRE

-509 KEDDPTRYSLVS
+509 KEDDPTRYSWVS
-521 VKTLSDQYFRAP
+521 VETLSDQYFRAP

-542 SRNRGFTAPVIN
+542 LRNRSFTAPVIN
-554 GRIINVGGWIV
+554 GRIINVGGWVV
-565 NDIDE
+565 NDIDK
-570 GVIQDVDTG
+570 GMIQDIDTG
-579 RTVSLKNKEESRS
+579 GTVSLNDKGGSRS

-608 SVKRVDVKRVDEVS
+608 SVKRVDEVS

-631 NVFDVRAGKVTAADS
+631 NVFDVRAGKVTTVDS
-646 AATYRAVMR
+646 AATYRAVM
-655 GDGQNIDTPYSG
+655 GDDGQNIDTPYSG

-677 VDNGGLIAYGSKFVV
+677 VDNGGLFAYGSKFVV
-692 KQNDATRQARG
+692 RQNDATRQARG

-718 MLPQFGVGSDSAAL
+718 MLPQFGVGSDSAVL
-732 CPGGIIVSLDPDLSS
+732 CPGGIIVSLDSDLGSNGS
-747 DSSRS
+747 PS

>member
-1 MGPCHPNGGACS
+1 
-13 PQPPA
+13 
-18 RRPPLRRER
+18 
-27 PRIRPSGSGSPLSAA
+27 
-42 SWEFETDS
+42 
-50 MSDEETRWFDDP
+50 MSDEETRWSDDP
-62 DEQPDPS
+62 DEQPDLS
-69 DADSRRP
+69 HGVSRRP
-76 SGRRWLVF
+76 LRRRWLVF
-84 SLLIGIS
+84 SFLIGVS
-91 LAAGIAV
+91 LAASVATFI
-98 FVLALRGFVGALR
+98 LALRGFINIVR
-111 SPLPM
+111 SPLPV
-116 SDESWCIWMVLIAMV
+116 SDESWCIWAVLIAMV
-131 VSGAGWVL
+131 ALCAGWAT
-139 RPSRRLTGGSFWGA
+139 RPSKRLTAGSFWGA

-161 VIAYPLVKAGI
+161 FVAHPII
-172 VKIMWS
+172 DRFSDISRS

-188 LITAWGCFTLAVL
+188 LMTAWGCFALAVL

-219 RNSVASES
+219 RNNSVASES

-238 DILSSAAS
+238 DILSSVAS
-246 KIPVPRESQHEE
+246 KLPVPRESQHEE
-258 SEESGNQRHV
+258 SEESGDRRHV
-268 GTYAQRLGLGAVG
+268 GTYAQRLGLGVVG
-281 VATATALAVAAPMTI
+281 VATAMALAVAAPMII
-296 NRRIDPFIHVTAKA
+296 NRRIDPFIHVTANA
-310 SSHYEGY
+310 SPHYEGY
-317 PSVEKIVEAAAGHE
+317 PSVEKIAEVAAGQE

-378 TFATTDMKDSSHE
+378 AFATTDMKDSSHE
-391 NNASSLGGVNIY
+391 NNVSSLGGVNIY
-403 EKESAFTSPNGVW
+403 EKESAFTSPNGAW

-509 KEDDPTRYSLVS
+509 KEDDLTRSSWIS
-521 VKTLSDQYFRAP
+521 VETLSDQYLRA
-533 VSERWKYDN
+533 VASDRWAHDDLYDDIH
-542 SRNRGFTAPVIN
+542 AQVID
-554 GRIINVGGWIV
+554 GRIINVGGWVV
-565 NDIDE
+565 NDIDK
-570 GVIQDVDTG
+570 GMIQDVDTG
-579 RTVSLKNKEESRS
+579 RTVSLNNKGGSRS

-608 SVKRVDVKRVDEVS
+608 SAKRVDEVS

-631 NVFDVRAGKVTAADS
+631 NVFDVRAGKVTTVDS
-646 AATYRAVMR
+646 AATYRAVM
-655 GDGQNIDTPYSG
+655 GDDGQNIDTPYSG

-677 VDNGGLIAYGSKFVV
+677 VDNGGLFAYGSKFVV
-692 KQNDATRQARG
+692 RQNDAARQARG

-718 MLPQFGVGSDSAAL
+718 ALPQFSVGGDPAAL
-732 CPGGIIVSLDPDLSS
+732 CPGGIIVSLDSDLGSS
-747 DSSRS
+747 GSPS

>member
-1 MGPCHPNGGACS
+1 
-13 PQPPA
+13 
-18 RRPPLRRER
+18 
-27 PRIRPSGSGSPLSAA
+27 
-42 SWEFETDS
+42 
-50 MSDEETRWFDDP
+50 MSDEETRWSDDP
-62 DEQPDPS
+62 DEQPDLS
-69 DADSRRP
+69 HGVSRRP
-76 SGRRWLVF
+76 LRRRWLVF
-84 SLLIGIS
+84 SFLIGIS
-91 LAAGIAV
+91 LAAGVATFILV
-98 FVLALRGFVGALR
+98 LRGFIDVVR
-111 SPLPM
+111 SPLLV
-116 SDESWCIWMVLIAMV
+116 SDEAWCIWAVLIAMV
-131 VSGAGWVL
+131 ALCAGWAT
-139 RPSRRLTGGSFWGA
+139 RPSKRLTAGSFWGA

-161 VIAYPLVKAGI
+161 FVAHPII
-172 VKIMWS
+172 DRFSDISRS

-188 LITAWGCFTLAVL
+188 LMTAWGCFTLAVL

-208 YAHASLPSPES
+208 YGRTSLPSSGS
-219 RNSVASES
+219 RNSSVSSES
-227 DGDVELDITVS
+227 DDDVELDITVS

-246 KIPVPRESQHEE
+246 KLPVPRESQHEE
-258 SEESGNQRHV
+258 SEESGNRRHV
-268 GTYAQRLGLGAVG
+268 GTYAQRLGLGVVG
-281 VATATALAVAAPMTI
+281 VATATALAVAAPMII
-296 NRRIDPFIHVTAKA
+296 NRRIDPFIHVTANA
-310 SSHYEGY
+310 SPHYEGY
-317 PSVEKIVEAAAGHE
+317 PSVEKIAEVAAGQE

-355 RGAVVVTD
+355 RGAVVVTN

-378 TFATTDMKDSSHE
+378 AFATTDMKDSSHE
-391 NNASSLGGVNIY
+391 NNVSSLEGVNIY
-403 EKESAFTSPNGVW
+403 AKESAFTSPNGAW

-421 DVTPEGSLGSG
+421 DITPEGSLDSG

-471 VVNRRVYDTASGRE
+471 VINRRVYDTASGRE

-509 KEDDPTRYSLVS
+509 KEDDPTRYSWVS
-521 VKTLSDQYFRAP
+521 VETLSDQYFRAP

-542 SRNRGFTAPVIN
+542 LRNRSFTAPVIN
-554 GRIINVGGWIV
+554 GRIINVGGWVV
-565 NDIDE
+565 NDIDK
-570 GVIQDVDTG
+570 GMIQDIDTG
-579 RTVSLKNKEESRS
+579 GTVSLNDKGGSRS

-608 SVKRVDVKRVDEVS
+608 SVKRVDEVS

-631 NVFDVRAGKVTAADS
+631 NVFDVRAGKVTTVDS
-646 AATYRAVMR
+646 AATYRAVM
-655 GDGQNIDTPYSG
+655 GDDGQNIDTPYSG

-677 VDNGGLIAYGSKFVV
+677 VDNGGLFAYGSKFVV
-692 KQNDATRQARG
+692 RQNDATRQARG

-718 MLPQFGVGSDSAAL
+718 VLPQFGVGSDSAVL
-732 CPGGIIVSLDPDLSS
+732 CPGGIIVSLDSDLSS
-747 DSSRS
+747 DDSRS

>member
-1 MGPCHPNGGACS
+1 
-13 PQPPA
+13 
-18 RRPPLRRER
+18 
-27 PRIRPSGSGSPLSAA
+27 
-42 SWEFETDS
+42 
-50 MSDEETRWFDDP
+50 MSDEETRWSDDP
-62 DEQPDPS
+62 DEQPDLS
-69 DADSRRP
+69 HGVSRRP
-76 SGRRWLVF
+76 LRRRWLVF
-84 SLLIGIS
+84 SFLIGIS
-91 LAAGIAV
+91 LAAGVATFILV
-98 FVLALRGFVGALR
+98 LRGFIDVVR
-111 SPLPM
+111 SPLLV
-116 SDESWCIWMVLIAMV
+116 SDEAWCIWAVLIAMV
-131 VSGAGWVL
+131 ALCAGWAT
-139 RPSRRLTGGSFWGA
+139 RPSKRLTAGSFWGA

-161 VIAYPLVKAGI
+161 FVAHPII
-172 VKIMWS
+172 DRFSDISRS

-188 LITAWGCFTLAVL
+188 LMTAWGCFALAVL

-219 RNSVASES
+219 RNSSVASES
-227 DGDVELDITVS
+227 DGDVEPDITVS
-238 DILSSAAS
+238 DILSSVAS
-246 KIPVPRESQHEE
+246 KLPVPRESQHEE
-258 SEESGNQRHV
+258 SEESGDRRHV
-268 GTYAQRLGLGAVG
+268 GTYAQRLGLGVVG
-281 VATATALAVAAPMTI
+281 VVTAMALAVAAPMII
-296 NRRIDPFIHVTAKA
+296 NRRIDPFIHVTANA
-310 SSHYEGY
+310 SPHYEGY
-317 PSVEKIVEAAAGHE
+317 PSVEKIAEVAAGQE

-378 TFATTDMKDSSHE
+378 AFATTDMKDSSHE
-391 NNASSLGGVNIY
+391 NNVSSLGGVNIY
-403 EKESAFTSPNGVW
+403 EKESAFTSPNGAW

-421 DVTPEGSLGSG
+421 DVTPEGSLDSG

-471 VVNRRVYDTASGRE
+471 VINRRVYDTASGRE

-509 KEDDPTRYSLVS
+509 KEDDLTRSSWIS
-521 VKTLSDQYFRAP
+521 VETLSDQYLRA
-533 VSERWKYDN
+533 VASDRWAHDDLYDDIH
-542 SRNRGFTAPVIN
+542 AQVID
-554 GRIINVGGWIV
+554 GRIINVGGWVV
-565 NDIDE
+565 NDIDK
-570 GVIQDVDTG
+570 GMIQDVDTG
-579 RTVSLKNKEESRS
+579 RTVSLNNKGGSRS

-608 SVKRVDVKRVDEVS
+608 SAKRVDEVS

-631 NVFDVRAGKVTAADS
+631 NVFDVRAGKVTTVDS
-646 AATYRAVMR
+646 AATYRAVM
-655 GDGQNIDTPYSG
+655 GDDGQNIDTPYSG

-677 VDNGGLIAYGSKFVV
+677 VDNGGLFAYGSKFVV
-692 KQNDATRQARG
+692 RQNDAARQARG

-718 MLPQFGVGSDSAAL
+718 ALPQFSVGGDPAAL
-732 CPGGIIVSLDPDLSS
+732 CPGGIIVSLDSDLGSS
-747 DSSRS
+747 GSPS

>member
-1 MGPCHPNGGACS
+1 
-13 PQPPA
+13 
-18 RRPPLRRER
+18 
-27 PRIRPSGSGSPLSAA
+27 
-42 SWEFETDS
+42 
-50 MSDEETRWFDDP
+50 MSDEETRWSDDP
-62 DEQPDPS
+62 DEQPDLS
-69 DADSRRP
+69 HAVSRRP
-76 SGRRWLVF
+76 LRRRWLVF
-84 SLLIGIS
+84 SFLIGVS
-91 LAAGIAV
+91 LAAGVAAFIL
-98 FVLALRGFVGALR
+98 VLMGFIDVVR
-111 SPLPM
+111 SPLPVTG
-116 SDESWCIWMVLIAMV
+116 ESWCIWAVLIAIAALC
-131 VSGAGWVL
+131 AGWAT
-139 RPSRRLTGGSFWGA
+139 RPSKRLTAGSFWGA

-161 VIAYPLVKAGI
+161 FVARPIVENGI
-172 VKIMWS
+172 SDISRS
-178 GMSIPGFVGQ
+178 GMSIPRFVGQ
-188 LITAWGCFTLAVL
+188 LVTAWGCFALAVL
-201 TNIAGRA
+201 ANIAGRA
-208 YAHASLPSPES
+208 YGRTSLPSSES
-219 RNSVASES
+219 RNSSVSSES
-227 DGDVELDITVS
+227 DDDVELDITVS

-246 KIPVPRESQHEE
+246 KLPVPRESQHEE
-258 SEESGNQRHV
+258 SEESGNRRHV
-268 GTYAQRLGLGAVG
+268 GTYAQRLGLGVVG
-281 VATATALAVAAPMTI
+281 VATATALAVAAPMII
-296 NRRIDPFIHVTAKA
+296 NRRIDPFIHVTANA
-310 SSHYEGY
+310 SPHYEGY
-317 PSVEKIVEAAAGHE
+317 PSVEKIAEVAAGQE

-391 NNASSLGGVNIY
+391 NNVSSLEGVNIY
-403 EKESAFTSPNGVW
+403 AKESAFTSPNGAW

-421 DVTPEGSLGSG
+421 DITPEGSLDSG

-471 VVNRRVYDTASGRE
+471 VINRRVYDTASGRE

-565 NDIDE
+565 NDIDK

-579 RTVSLKNKEESRS
+579 RTVSLKNKEGSRS

-631 NVFDVRAGKVTAADS
+631 NVFDVRAGKVTTADS

-732 CPGGIIVSLDPDLSS
+732 CPGGIIVSLDSDLGSNGS
-747 DSSRS
+747 PS

>member
-1 MGPCHPNGGACS
+1 
-13 PQPPA
+13 
-18 RRPPLRRER
+18 
-27 PRIRPSGSGSPLSAA
+27 
-42 SWEFETDS
+42 
-50 MSDEETRWFDDP
+50 MSDEETWWSDDP
-62 DEQPDPS
+62 DEQPDLS
-69 DADSRRP
+69 HAVSRRP
-76 SGRRWLVF
+76 LRRRWLVF
-84 SLLIGIS
+84 SFLIGVS
-91 LAAGIAV
+91 LAAGVATFIL
-98 FVLALRGFVGALR
+98 VLSGFIDVVR
-111 SPLPM
+111 SPLPVTG
-116 SDESWCIWMVLIAMV
+116 ESWCIWAVLIAV
-131 VSGAGWVL
+131 VALCAGWAT
-139 RPSRRLTGGSFWGA
+139 RPSKRLTAGSFWGA

-161 VIAYPLVKAGI
+161 FVARPIVENGI
-172 VKIMWS
+172 SDISRS

-188 LITAWGCFTLAVL
+188 LMTAWGCFTLAVL

-208 YAHASLPSPES
+208 YGRTSLPSSGS
-219 RNSVASES
+219 RNSSVSSES
-227 DGDVELDITVS
+227 DDDVELDITIS

-246 KIPVPRESQHEE
+246 KLPVPRESQHEE
-258 SEESGNQRHV
+258 SEESGNRRHV
-268 GTYAQRLGLGAVG
+268 GTYAQRLGLGVVG
-281 VATATALAVAAPMTI
+281 VATATALAVAAPMII
-296 NRRIDPFIHVTAKA
+296 NRRIDPFIHVTANA
-310 SSHYEGY
+310 SPHYEGY
-317 PSVEKIVEAAAGHE
+317 PSVEKIAEVAAGQE

-355 RGAVVVTD
+355 RGAVVVTN

-378 TFATTDMKDSSHE
+378 AFATTDMKDSSHE
-391 NNASSLGGVNIY
+391 NNVSSLEGVNIY
-403 EKESAFTSPNGVW
+403 AKESAFTSPNGAW

-421 DVTPEGSLGSG
+421 DITPEGSLDSG

-471 VVNRRVYDTASGRE
+471 VINRRVYDTASGRE

-565 NDIDE
+565 NDIDK

-579 RTVSLKNKEESRS
+579 RTVSLKNKEGSRS

-631 NVFDVRAGKVTAADS
+631 NVFDVRAGKVTTADS

-718 MLPQFGVGSDSAAL
+718 MQPQFGVGSDSAAL
-732 CPGGIIVSLDPDLSS
+732 CPGGIIVSLDSDLGSNGS
-747 DSSRS
+747 PS

>member
-1 MGPCHPNGGACS
+1 
-13 PQPPA
+13 
-18 RRPPLRRER
+18 
-27 PRIRPSGSGSPLSAA
+27 
-42 SWEFETDS
+42 
-50 MSDEETRWFDDP
+50 MSDEETRWSDDP
-62 DEQPDPS
+62 DEQPDLS
-69 DADSRRP
+69 HAVSRRP
-76 SGRRWLVF
+76 LRRRWLVF
-84 SLLIGIS
+84 SFLIGVS
-91 LAAGIAV
+91 LAAGVAAFIL
-98 FVLALRGFVGALR
+98 VLMGFIDVVR
-111 SPLPM
+111 SPLPVTG
-116 SDESWCIWMVLIAMV
+116 ESWCIWAVLIAIAALC
-131 VSGAGWVL
+131 AGWAT
-139 RPSRRLTGGSFWGA
+139 RPSKRLTAGSFWGA
-153 AIVLALTT
+153 AIILALTT
-161 VIAYPLVKAGI
+161 VVAHPII
-172 VKIMWS
+172 DRFSDISRS

-188 LITAWGCFTLAVL
+188 LMTAWGCFTLAVL

-219 RNSVASES
+219 RNSSVASES
-227 DGDVELDITVS
+227 DDDVELDITVS
-238 DILSSAAS
+238 DILSSVAS
-246 KIPVPRESQHEE
+246 RLPVPRESQHEE
-258 SEESGNQRHV
+258 SEESGDRRHV
-268 GTYAQRLGLGAVG
+268 GMYAQRLGMGVVG
-281 VATATALAVAAPMTI
+281 VATAMALAVAAPMII
-296 NRRIDPFIHVTAKA
+296 NRRIDPFIHVTANA
-310 SSHYEGY
+310 SPHYEGY
-317 PSVEKIVEAAAGHE
+317 PSVEKIAEVAVGQE

-378 TFATTDMKDSSHE
+378 AFATTDMKDSSHE
-391 NNASSLGGVNIY
+391 NNVSSLGGVNIY
-403 EKESAFTSPNGVW
+403 EKESAFTSPNGAW

-421 DVTPEGSLGSG
+421 DVTLEGSLDSG

-447 TGQIALDVQVS
+447 TGKIALDVQVS

-509 KEDDPTRYSLVS
+509 KKDDPTRYSLIS
-521 VKTLSDQYFRAP
+521 VETLSDQYFRAP

-542 SRNRGFTAPVIN
+542 SHNTGFTASVIN
-554 GRIINVGGWIV
+554 GRIINVGGWVV
-565 NDIDE
+565 NDIDK

-579 RTVSLKNKEESRS
+579 RTVSLKNKGGSRS
-592 WRIVGIEA
+592 QRVVGIEA

-608 SVKRVDVKRVDEVS
+608 SAKRVDEVS

-631 NVFDVRAGKVTAADS
+631 NVFDVRAGKVTTVDS
-646 AATYRAVMR
+646 AATYRAVM
-655 GDGQNIDTPYSG
+655 GDDGQNIDTPYSG

-692 KQNDATRQARG
+692 RQNDATRQARG

-732 CPGGIIVSLDPDLSS
+732 CPGGIIVSLDS
-747 DSSRS
+747 DPGSNGSPS

>member
-1 MGPCHPNGGACS
+1 
-13 PQPPA
+13 
-18 RRPPLRRER
+18 
-27 PRIRPSGSGSPLSAA
+27 
-42 SWEFETDS
+42 

-111 SPLPM
+111 SPLPV

-153 AIVLALTT
+153 AIVLAFTT
-161 VIAYPLVKAGI
+161 VFAYPLVKAGI

-208 YAHASLPSPES
+208 YAHACLPSPES

-238 DILSSAAS
+238 DVLSSAAS
-246 KIPVPRESQHEE
+246 KIPVPRESRHEE
-258 SEESGNQRHV
+258 SEGSGDRRLV
-268 GTYAQRLGLGAVG
+268 GTYAQRLGLGVVG

-296 NRRIDPFIHVTAKA
+296 NRRIDPFIHVTANA
-310 SSHYEGY
+310 SPHYEGY
-317 PSVEKIVEAAAGHE
+317 PSVEKIAEVAAGQE
-331 QSAADSDWK
+331 RQAADSDWK

-509 KEDDPTRYSLVS
+509 KEDDPMRYSLVS

-631 NVFDVRAGKVTAADS
+631 NVFDVRAGKVTTADS

>member
-1 MGPCHPNGGACS
+1 
-13 PQPPA
+13 
-18 RRPPLRRER
+18 
-27 PRIRPSGSGSPLSAA
+27 
-42 SWEFETDS
+42 
-50 MSDEETRWFDDP
+50 MSDEETWWSDDP
-62 DEQPDPS
+62 DEQPDLS
-69 DADSRRP
+69 HAVSRRP
-76 SGRRWLVF
+76 LRRRWLVF
-84 SLLIGIS
+84 SFLIGVS
-91 LAAGIAV
+91 LAAGVATFIL
-98 FVLALRGFVGALR
+98 VLSGFIDVVR
-111 SPLPM
+111 SPLPVTG
-116 SDESWCIWMVLIAMV
+116 ESWCIWAVLIAV
-131 VSGAGWVL
+131 VALCAGWAT
-139 RPSRRLTGGSFWGA
+139 RPSKRLTAGSFWGA
-153 AIVLALTT
+153 AIVLALITI
-161 VIAYPLVKAGI
+161 VARPIVENGI
-172 VKIMWS
+172 SDISRS

-188 LITAWGCFTLAVL
+188 LMTAWGCFTLAVL

-219 RNSVASES
+219 RNSSVASES

-238 DILSSAAS
+238 DVLSSAAS
-246 KIPVPRESQHEE
+246 KLPVSRESQHEE
-258 SEESGNQRHV
+258 SGDRRHV
-268 GTYAQRLGLGAVG
+268 GTYTQRLGLGVVG
-281 VATATALAVAAPMTI
+281 VATAMALAVAAPMII
-296 NRRIDPFIHVTAKA
+296 NRRIDPFIHVTANA
-310 SSHYEGY
+310 SPHYEGY
-317 PSVEKIVEAAAGHE
+317 PSVEKIAEVAAGQE

-355 RGAVVVTD
+355 RGAVVVTN

-391 NNASSLGGVNIY
+391 NNASSLGGANIY
-403 EKESAFTSPNGVW
+403 AKESAFTSPNGAW

-421 DVTPEGSLGSG
+421 DVTPEGSLDSG

-471 VVNRRVYDTASGRE
+471 VINRRVYDTASGRE

-509 KEDDPTRYSLVS
+509 KEDDPTRYSWVS
-521 VKTLSDQYFRAP
+521 VETLSDQYFRAP

-542 SRNRGFTAPVIN
+542 LRNRSFTAPVIN
-554 GRIINVGGWIV
+554 GRIINVGGWVV
-565 NDIDE
+565 NDIDK
-570 GVIQDVDTG
+570 GMIQDIDTG
-579 RTVSLKNKEESRS
+579 GTVSLNDKGGSRS

-608 SVKRVDVKRVDEVS
+608 SVKRVDEVS

-631 NVFDVRAGKVTAADS
+631 NVFDVRAGKVTTVDS
-646 AATYRAVMR
+646 AATYRAVM
-655 GDGQNIDTPYSG
+655 GDDGQNIDTPYSG

-677 VDNGGLIAYGSKFVV
+677 VDNGGLFAYGSKFVV
-692 KQNDATRQARG
+692 RQNDATRQARG

-732 CPGGIIVSLDPDLSS
+732 CPGGIIVSLDSDLGSNGS
-747 DSSRS
+747 PS